1 MKTYSRNCSFTIECL
16 NQAGDSHCYERD
28 IQNNS
33 EKIINLLIYVHR
45 FYKSLLVILLR
56 LL

>member
-16 NQAGDSHCYERD
+16 NQAGDSHCYEQD

-33 EKIINLLIYVHR
+33 EKIINLFTFIV
-45 FYKSLLVILLR
+45 FINNC
-56 LL
+56 